1 MRLGVFGGAFDPVH
15 TGHLVLASEC
25 RQQLALD
32 AVWLVPSGS
41 PPHKDPGGLADAGTR
56 VEMLELATA
65 GDPGL
70 VVSRIEIDREGVSY
84 TVDTLETI
92 AASDPGCEL
101 FLLLGADSVA
111 DLANW
116 YQPERICELARVVA
130 VNRGG
135 TTSKTAVTGCRVEEI
150 TMPAIDVSSRDIR
163 HRIRQGRSIRHLVPR
178 AVEAYL
184 DEHALY
190 NDDSE

>member
-1 MRLGVFGGAFDPVH
+1 MRLGVFGGAFDPIH

-41 PPHKDPGGLADAGTR
+41 PPHKDPGDLADAGAR

-70 VVSRIEIDREGVSY
+70 MVNTIEIDREGVSY

-92 AASDPGCEL
+92 ADSDPGCEL

-135 TTSKTAVTGCRVEEI
+135 TTSKTTVTGCRIEEV

-163 HRIRQGRSIRHLVPR
+163 NRIRQGRSIRHLVPR

-184 DEHALY
+184 VEHAVY

>member
-32 AVWLVPSGS
+32 AVWLAPSGS

-135 TTSKTAVTGCRVEEI
+135 TTSKTAVTGCRVEEV

-163 HRIRQGRSIRHLVPR
+163 HRIHQGRSIRHLVPR

>member
-70 VVSRIEIDREGVSY
+70 VVNRIEIDREGVSY

-116 YQPERICELARVVA
+116 YQPERICELARIVA

-135 TTSKTAVTGCRVEEI
+135 TTSKTAVTGCRVEEV

>member
-135 TTSKTAVTGCRVEEI
+135 TTSKTAVTGCRVEEV
-150 TMPAIDVSSRDIR
+150 TMPAIDVSSRDVR

>member
-135 TTSKTAVTGCRVEEI
+135 TTSKTAVTGCRVEEV

-163 HRIRQGRSIRHLVPR
+163 HRIHQGRSIRHLVPR

>member
-65 GDPGL
+65 GDPEL
-70 VVSRIEIDREGVSY
+70 VVSRIEIDRDGVSY

-135 TTSKTAVTGCRVEEI
+135 TTSKTAVTGCRVEEV

-184 DEHALY
+184 AEHAVY

>member
-116 YQPERICELARVVA
+116 YQPERICELARIVA

-135 TTSKTAVTGCRVEEI
+135 TTSKTAVTGCRVEEV

>member
-135 TTSKTAVTGCRVEEI
+135 TTSKTAVTGCRVEEV

>member
-65 GDPGL
+65 GDPEL
-70 VVSRIEIDREGVSY
+70 VVSRIEIDRDGVSY

-135 TTSKTAVTGCRVEEI
+135 TTSKTAVTGCRVEEV

>member
-116 YQPERICELARVVA
+116 YQPERICELARIVA

-135 TTSKTAVTGCRVEEI
+135 TTSKTAVTGCRIEEV

-163 HRIRQGRSIRHLVPR
+163 HRIHQGRSIRHLVPR

>member
-15 TGHLVLASEC
+15 TGHLVLASQC
-25 RQQLALD
+25 REQLALD
-32 AVWLVPSGS
+32 AVWLVPNGS
-41 PPHKDPGGLADAGTR
+41 PPHKDPRGLADAGTR

-70 VVSRIEIDREGVSY
+70 VVSRIEIDRGGVSY

-92 AASDPGCEL
+92 ADDDPEREL

-111 DLANW
+111 DLTNW

-135 TTSKTAVTGCRVEEI
+135 TTGETAVIGCQIEEVTI
-150 TMPAIDVSSRDIR
+150 PAIDVSSSDIR
-163 HRIRQGRSIRHLVPR
+163 RRIRQGRSIRHLVPR
-178 AVEAYL
+178 AVEAYVI
-184 DEHALY
+184 EHAVY
-190 NDDSE
+190 DDNSD

>member
-70 VVSRIEIDREGVSY
+70 VVNRIEIDREGVSY

-116 YQPERICELARVVA
+116 YQPERICELARIVA

-135 TTSKTAVTGCRVEEI
+135 TTSKTAVTGCRVEEV

-163 HRIRQGRSIRHLVPR
+163 HRIHQGRSIRHLVPR

>member
-25 RQQLALD
+25 RPQLALD

-135 TTSKTAVTGCRVEEI
+135 TTSKTAVTGCRVEEV

-163 HRIRQGRSIRHLVPR
+163 HRIHQGRSIRHLVPR

>member
-1 MRLGVFGGAFDPVH
+1 MRLGVFGGAFDPIH

-41 PPHKDPGGLADAGTR
+41 PPHKNPGDLADAGAR

-70 VVSRIEIDREGVSY
+70 VVSTIEIDREGVSY

-101 FLLLGADSVA
+101 FLLLGADSVT

-116 YQPERICELARVVA
+116 YQPERICELAVVVA
-130 VNRGG
+130 VNRGE
-135 TTSKTAVTGCRVEEI
+135 TTGKTTVTGCRIDEV
-150 TMPAIDVSSRDIR
+150 TMPAFDVSSRDIR

-184 DEHALY
+184 AEHAVY
-190 NDDSE
+190 DDDSE

>member
-116 YQPERICELARVVA
+116 YQPERICELARIVA

-135 TTSKTAVTGCRVEEI
+135 TTSKTAVTGCRVEEV

-163 HRIRQGRSIRHLVPR
+163 HRIHQGRSIRHLVPR

>member
-116 YQPERICELARVVA
+116 YQPERICELARIVA

-135 TTSKTAVTGCRVEEI
+135 TTSKTAVTGCRIEEV

-184 DEHALY
+184 AEHAVY
-190 NDDSE
+190 DDDSE